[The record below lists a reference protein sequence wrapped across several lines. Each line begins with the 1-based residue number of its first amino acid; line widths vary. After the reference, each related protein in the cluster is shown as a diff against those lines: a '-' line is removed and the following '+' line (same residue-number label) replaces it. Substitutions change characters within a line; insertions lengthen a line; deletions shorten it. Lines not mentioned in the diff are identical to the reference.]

1 MNSEYNLHLE
11 VDIRKK
17 LKDFSL
23 DISFEAGRGC
33 LGILGPSGCG
43 KSMTLKSIA
52 GIIRPDQGRIAL
64 RYAQGE
70 AAGGRVLYD
79 SALKI
84 NEKPQVRRVGYLFQ
98 NYALFPGMTVEQNI
112 MVGLKG
118 GRGNAGLRRRRPM
131 SGEARQQKVS
141 EMVER
146 FRLQGLEKRFPGQL
160 SGGQQQRVALARSL
174 AYEPEALL
182 LDEPFSAMDTYLR
195 EGLRLELADALK
207 DYDGVTIMVTHDRD
221 EAYQLCD
228 SLLLL
233 DRGSVLAGGKTRDI
247 FQCPITCQA
256 ARLTGCKNISRIGRL
271 GPRRIK
277 ALDWGGLE
285 LTTDRDVDGS
295 ITAVGIRAHDFEPL
309 SDGEAEQWK
318 GRENGNLIQK
328 AKNMVP
334 LLVPLFISAFRRA
347 NDLAMAMEAR
357 CYHGGEHRTQMK
369 PLHYEKR
376 DYAAYGILV
385 AYLAVGV
392 AFRVAGL

>member
-118 GRGNAGLRRRRPM
+118 GRGNVGLRRRRPM

-160 SGGQQQRVALARSL
+160 SGGQQQRVALAR
-174 AYEPEALL
+174 AIVIHPQVLL
-182 LDEPFSAMDTYLR
+182 MDEPLSNLDAKLRIEMRSAIRDVQKQVGITTVY
-195 EGLRLELADALK
+195 
-207 DYDGVTIMVTHDRD
+207 VTHDQE
-221 EAYQLCD
+221 EALAI
-228 SLLLL
+228 S
-233 DRGSVLAGGKTRDI
+233 DRIAVMKLGIIQQIGSPQDIYARPYNAFVSTFIGHSNLFFGTIRKQGSVPSVVFEGGYHVEMANLVDTVTEGQKVVVSVRPEEFSLNPEGMECEI
-247 FQCPITCQA
+247 
-256 ARLTGCKNISRIGRL
+256 ISRTFLGKYTNYFLRFGDGMVLEDQPSIEYSQDLGHVDRIFSVGEKIRL
-271 GPRRIK
+271 RPNPNKINVFTQDMEQSLIK
-277 ALDWGGLE
+277 
-285 LTTDRDVDGS
+285 DV
-295 ITAVGIRAHDFEPL
+295 
-309 SDGEAEQWK
+309 
-318 GRENGNLIQK
+318 
-328 AKNMVP
+328 
-334 LLVPLFISAFRRA
+334 
-347 NDLAMAMEAR
+347 
-357 CYHGGEHRTQMK
+357 
-369 PLHYEKR
+369 KR
-376 DYAAYGILV
+376 YDE
-385 AYLAVGV
+385 
-392 AFRVAGL
+392 

>member
-146 FRLQGLEKRFPGQL
+146 FRLLVERLGGSDDPVSFNRDYLTYLGEGNQLLPGAEDL
-160 SGGQQQRVALARSL
+160 CRDLRAAGCRLALATNGVARVQHARLDASPL
-174 AYEPEALL
+174 KPYFSAVIISQEVGAQKPQPAFFQAALEALGV
-182 LDEPFSAMDTYLR
+182 LD
-195 EGLRLELADALK
+195 K
-207 DYDGVTIMVTHDRD
+207 
-221 EAYQLCD
+221 
-228 SLLLL
+228 
-233 DRGSVLAGGKTRDI
+233 
-247 FQCPITCQA
+247 
-256 ARLTGCKNISRIGRL
+256 
-271 GPRRIK
+271 
-277 ALDWGGLE
+277 
-285 LTTDRDVDGS
+285 
-295 ITAVGIRAHDFEPL
+295 
-309 SDGEAEQWK
+309 
-318 GRENGNLIQK
+318 
-328 AKNMVP
+328 
-334 LLVPLFISAFRRA
+334 
-347 NDLAMAMEAR
+347 AR
-357 CYHGGEHRTQMK
+357 CVMVGDTLGSDIQGGI
-369 PLHYEKR
+369 
-376 DYAAYGILV
+376 A
-385 AYLAVGV
+385 
-392 AFRVAGL
+392 AGLDTIWYDPQGRSPGDLRPTYIAASFQEVRQYIIEE